1 MLRIEI
7 EKRARADIRA
17 IRDYIAKD
25 NPQAATKAV
34 QIIRAQV
41 GTLSDQ
47 PGIGRPGRIE
57 GTRELVVTGLPYI
70 ACYVVSDD
78 AVTILRVLHGRQRW
92 PETV

>member
-1 MLRIEI
+1 LRVEI

-17 IRDYIAKD
+17 IRSYIAKD
-25 NPQAATKAV
+25 NPQAAMKTV
-34 QIIRAQV
+34 RIIRAQI

-47 PGIGRPGRIE
+47 PDRGRTGRIE

-70 ACYVVSDD
+70 VCYVLSDD
-78 AVTILRVLHGRQRW
+78 AVTILRVLHGRQNW